1 MIARVKK
8 PLIVV
13 SVFQTKTINQVSLG
27 SDDTQQKT
35 NR

>member
-13 SVFQTKTINQVSLG
+13 SVFQTKKRLTKYL
-27 SDDTQQKT
+27 
-35 NR
+35 